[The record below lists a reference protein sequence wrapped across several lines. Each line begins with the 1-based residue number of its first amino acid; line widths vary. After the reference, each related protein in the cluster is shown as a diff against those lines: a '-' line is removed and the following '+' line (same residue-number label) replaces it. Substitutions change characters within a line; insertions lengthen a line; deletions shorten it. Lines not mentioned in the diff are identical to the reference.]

1 MDGRRERV
9 FEATVDGLQA
19 CQRIDG
25 DSTTSSLIQDAAK
38 RVIVRPAAQLAPIT
52 CKLRGT
58 KIVLGMGIRRRIMK
72 PVCAETADQ
81 QLILIGNQDPR
92 RTELKMQAICF
103 VDGIEIGDRRIQ
115 YRLQCLLG
123 QTLSGLQQI
132 GE

>member
-1 MDGRRERV
+1 
-9 FEATVDGLQA
+9 
-19 CQRIDG
+19 
-25 DSTTSSLIQDAAK
+25 
-38 RVIVRPAAQLAPIT
+38 
-52 CKLRGT
+52 
-58 KIVLGMGIRRRIMK
+58 MK